1 MKILVCDRL
10 EKKVLDKFEE
20 LGEITNI
27 SESKTKTED
36 LISNIVDTDIV
47 VIRSGTKI
55 NKDILENS
63 NNLKIIARC
72 GVGVDNVDVEE
83 ATNKKIYVTNSPN
96 ANIISVAEL
105 TIGLIISAARKIHL
119 SNNSLKD
126 NKWDRNKFLG
136 TELYQKQLGL
146 IGFGKAAKE
155 VAKRLS
161 AFGMDIVFFDPYV
174 DTSAFDAKK
183 VELDELLKTSDVISI
198 HVVKNEETTNLL
210 SNEKLDLIKKGGIL
224 VNTSR
229 GGIIDEESLFQRG
242 NEDLIFAGLDVF
254 NQEPPDINETFLNS
268 NIVTTPH
275 LGASTYEAQLKTG
288 METVQNVSD
297 ILNGEL
303 SSVINLKK

>member
-10 EKKVLDKFEE
+10 EEKVLDKFEE

-36 LISNIVDTDIV
+36 LKSNIVDTEIV

-55 NKDILENS
+55 NKDILENA

-105 TIGLIISAARKIHL
+105 TIGLIISAARKIHV
-119 SNNSLKD
+119 SNNLLKD
-126 NKWDRNKFLG
+126 KKWDRNKFLG

-146 IGFGKAAKE
+146 VGFGKAAKE

-161 AFGMDIVFFDPYV
+161 AFGMNIVFYDPYV
-174 DTSAFDAKK
+174 DSSTIEAKK
-183 VELDELLKTSDVISI
+183 VDLDELLKTSDVISI
-198 HVVKNEETTNLL
+198 HVVKTEETTNLIN
-210 SNEKLDLIKKGGIL
+210 NEKLNLIKKGGIL

-229 GGIIDEESLFQRG
+229 GGIIDEESLFQKA

-254 NQEPPDINETFLNS
+254 SQEPPDINETFSKS

-275 LGASTYEAQLKTG
+275 LGASTYEAQLKAG
-288 METVQNVSD
+288 LETVQNVSD

-303 SSVINLKK
+303 SSVLNI